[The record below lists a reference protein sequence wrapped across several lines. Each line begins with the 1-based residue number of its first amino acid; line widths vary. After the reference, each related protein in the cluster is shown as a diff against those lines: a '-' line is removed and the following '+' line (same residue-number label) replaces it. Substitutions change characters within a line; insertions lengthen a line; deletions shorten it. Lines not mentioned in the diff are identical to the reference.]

1 MRGGKRGRKRGGA
14 AYPYA
19 SPMAD
24 FGQTRASPVNGSIT
38 YPPSTF
44 PKLDGTAGAIGD
56 AQVVNAPSG
65 GPIPPDA
72 RMPGPTSQ
80 LVPPKQSGGRYG
92 MFPGMGPL
100 NALNGIGT
108 TPGPFGRIPCEAGT
122 YNPLNPNPDNVQGLT
137 TAPFTPPYVT
147 MPPMDTM
154 RGMRGGADM
163 NMSGAPVQPGMGS
176 DFSRANFQ
184 TVSVG
189 APDSMRYY
197 APTAGY
203 GHDFQTFKAPSPVP
217 ALMLNTG
224 YDARAFNPAC
234 IKTGGGRSRKNRKN
248 KRRFRG
254 GAFAAD
260 AAPYS
265 SFKWS
270 EAETRRDFDG
280 SNKALP
286 CQAAG
291 SRKKRRSRS
300 RSRRIH
306 RSRSRHTRR
315 K

>member
-1 MRGGKRGRKRGGA
+1 
-14 AYPYA
+14 
-19 SPMAD
+19 MAD

-65 GPIPPDA
+65 GPIPPGAVMPDA
-72 RMPGPTSQ
+72 SNQ
-80 LVPPKQSGGRYG
+80 LVPPKQTGGRYG

-147 MPPMDTM
+147 MPPMNTM

-176 DFSRANFQ
+176 DFSRANFPM
-184 TVSVG
+184 VSVG
-189 APDSMRYY
+189 QADSMRYY

-217 ALMLNTG
+217 ALMLNTQ

-234 IKTGGGRSRKNRKN
+234 IKTGGRRTHKKRKQN
-248 KRRFRG
+248 RRFRG
-254 GAFAAD
+254 GDPVALDAGSFRSLQPGEAD
-260 AAPYS
+260 SRY
-265 SFKWS
+265 
-270 EAETRRDFDG
+270 DFDFTK
-280 SNKALP
+280 KALP
-286 CQAAG
+286 SQSAG
-291 SRKKRRSRS
+291 SRRKRKRSA
-300 RSRRIH
+300 RRA
-306 RSRSRHTRR
+306 RRRMTRR
-315 K
+315 AHRK